1 MNGQP
6 LLSICIATRNRGAY
20 LARALARLKVI
31 DGNDIEVVVVDG
43 ASSDDTA
50 QVLRAAAEQD
60 PRLRHETLATN
71 GGLDRD
77 FNRAVENATGRYVW
91 LCSDDDDILP
101 GALDRIRKALSDEPA
116 LLVVDAIVMDAELQQ
131 VLNPSRL
138 RLERPVRVEAG
149 DTETL
154 MRLSGQHLSFIGG
167 VVMRRSLWVAR
178 EREPYFGSYFVHFGV
193 IFQAPLP
200 AHATLLCGP
209 CIAIRYGNASW
220 TARSFDI
227 WMWLWPRLVWSM
239 PNVSEQARQAVC
251 DQHPWRSWR
260 QLVLFRAKGAFGIAD
275 LRRLQDRVDMR
286 WSDRCRATAIALVP
300 GPLVNALAVLAARL
314 GGPAKR
320 QALVDF
326 RDSRYHFR
334 QWLR

>member
-1 MNGQP
+1 MSGQP
-6 LLSICIATRNRGAY
+6 LLSICIATRNRGSY
-20 LARALARLKVI
+20 LARALARLKAI
-31 DGNDIEVVVVDG
+31 DGDDIEVVVVDG

-50 QVLRAAAEQD
+50 QVLRAAAAQD
-60 PRLRHETLATN
+60 ARLRHETLATN

-91 LCSDDDDILP
+91 LCSDDDDILS

-116 LLVVDAIVMDAELQQ
+116 LLVVDAVVMDADLQQ

-138 RLERPVRVEAG
+138 RLDRPVRVEAG

-167 VVMRRSLWVAR
+167 VVMNRSLWMAR

-200 AHATLLCGP
+200 AHATLLDGP

-260 QLVLFRAKGAFGIAD
+260 QLVLFRAKGAFGLAD

-334 QWLR
+334 GWLR

>member
-1 MNGQP
+1 MNNQP

-20 LARALARLKVI
+20 LARALTRLQAI

-43 ASSDDTA
+43 ASTDDTA
-50 QVLRAAAEQD
+50 NVLKAAAVRD
-60 PRLRHETLATN
+60 ARVRYETLAAN

-77 FNRAVENATGRYVW
+77 FSRAVDNATGRYVW

-101 GALDRIRKALSDEPA
+101 GALDRIRAALADEPA
-116 LLVVDAIVMDAELQQ
+116 LLVVDAIVMDADLEK

-138 RLERPVRVEAG
+138 RLDKPVRVAAG

-167 VVMRRSLWVAR
+167 VVMNRALWMTR
-178 EREPYFGSYFVHFGV
+178 ERERYFGSYFMHFGV

-200 AHATLLCGP
+200 AHVTLLDGP

-227 WMWLWPRLVWSM
+227 WMWLWPNLVWSI
-239 PNVSEQARQAVC
+239 PGVSDQARKAVC
-251 DQHPWRSWR
+251 DQYPWRSWE
-260 QLVLFRAKGAFGIAD
+260 QLMLFRAKGAFGLAEIQ
-275 LRRLQDRVDMR
+275 RLQTHVNMHWIDRY
-286 WSDRCRATAIALVP
+286 RAMAVALVP
-300 GPLVNALAVLAARL
+300 GPLINALATLAAQL

-326 RDSRYHFR
+326 RESRYHFR
-334 QWLR
+334 RWLR